1 MGRISPNKAA
11 ASCAECLCWGV
22 LPGTCCRS
30 CYTFRNL
37 HPTGRC
43 NACQRLVPVKDGYCR
58 LCRAQALA
66 DAKAAGK
73 ITVSEPFLCAVS
85 CQQLFFARMHRDHYR
100 VPGRVRLG
108 KAGTRGRQGR
118 SAADRTTSARTAP
131 LGEQLRLPLDLRR
144 DYSRF
149 DRGAHAD
156 PEDPVVVRARCV
168 ARDFGEA
175 RGWSRWL
182 VKAVGYGLVVVLSR
196 RVPGEKVRYSELA
209 TIVRHHGRVAEILDH
224 LELLDDDRV
233 PAFDTWLDRKLDGVT
248 PGIRR
253 EVETWT
259 RAMHHGGRRTRRR
272 DPYTGRAYLN
282 AIRPTLFEWSSRYD
296 NLREV
301 TRDDIL
307 DIANTLRGNRRRHTL
322 IALRSLFTFA
332 KKTGIVF
339 HNPTARIPAGPNFYT
354 ALQPLPRDA
363 ITEAAGAATTPAAR
377 LTLAL
382 AAIHAARTTD
392 IGRLKIDDIDLGNR
406 KITVAGRTRPLDDLT
421 HRALTE
427 WLTYRN
433 THWPGTANRHVLI
446 NRVTAVRDIPVGRVW
461 ITKAFWGLTATLDR
475 LHIDRQLE
483 ESLTH
488 GPDPLHL
495 AAVFG
500 ISPGTAIRYAAAARE
515 LLTTPAELHQAP

>member
-1 MGRISPNKAA
+1 MGGIRPDKAA

-37 HPTGRC
+37 HPSGRC
-43 NACQRLVPVKDGYCR
+43 NACRRIVPVKDGYCR
-58 LCRAQALA
+58 LCRTQALA
-66 DAKAAGK
+66 AAKAAGK
-73 ITVSEPFLCAVS
+73 TAVSEPFLRAVRY
-85 CQQLFFARMHRDHYR
+85 QQLFFARMHRDHYR

-108 KAGTRGRQGR
+108 KAGTRGQRAR
-118 SAADRTTSARTAP
+118 PLEPATTTAP
-131 LGEQLRLPLDLRR
+131 PGQQLCLPLDLRR

-149 DRGAHAD
+149 DRNTHAD
-156 PEDPVVVRARCV
+156 PADPIVIQARCI

-175 RGWSRWL
+175 RGWSHWL
-182 VKAVGYGLVVVLSR
+182 IKAVGHGLVVVLSR

-209 TIVRHHGRVAEILDH
+209 TIVRHHGRVAEVLNH
-224 LELLDDDRV
+224 LALLDDDRV

-248 PGIRR
+248 PGISR
-253 EVETWT
+253 EVENWT
-259 RAMHHGGRRTRRR
+259 RALQHGGRRTRRR
-272 DPYTGRAYLN
+272 DPHTGRAYLN
-282 AIRPTLFEWSSRYD
+282 SIRPALLDWSIRYD
-296 NLREV
+296 HLREV

-307 DIANTLRGNRRRHTL
+307 AVTDALRGSRRRHTL
-322 IALRSLFTFA
+322 IALRSLFAFA
-332 KKTGIVF
+332 KKTGVVF
-339 HNPTARIPAGPNFYT
+339 RNPTARIPVGPNTYSV
-354 ALQPLPRDA
+354 LQPLNRAA
-363 ITEAAGAATTPAAR
+363 ITEAANAATTPAAR

-392 IGRLKIDDIDLGNR
+392 IGRLKLDDIDLGNR
-406 KITVAGRTRPLDDLT
+406 KLTIADRTRPLDDLT

-427 WLTYRN
+427 WLAYRH
-433 THWPGTANRHVLI
+433 THWPSTANPHVLI

-495 AAVFG
+495 TAVFG
-500 ISPGTAIRYAAAARE
+500 ISPGTAIRYAAAARQ
-515 LLTTPAELHQAP
+515 LLTTPAELHQTP